1 MSNRMSNR
9 TLLASALL
17 LGSLFI
23 SSAALAC
30 DAAGPSTHMGKL
42 MSVDA
47 GKKTFT
53 IRDAQSS
60 GPITFAATD
69 EIITG
74 LKGFA
79 GSLMVNYE
87 ESDEG
92 GLNAVGVT
100 F

>member
-1 MSNRMSNR
+1 
-9 TLLASALL
+9 
-17 LGSLFI
+17 
-23 SSAALAC
+23 
-30 DAAGPSTHMGKL
+30 MGQL

-47 GKKTFT
+47 AKHTFT
-53 IRDAQSS
+53 IRDAESS
-60 GPITFAATD
+60 SPITFIATQ

-87 ESDEG
+87 ENDDGDLS
-92 GLNAVGVT
+92 AVGVT

>member
-1 MSNRMSNR
+1 MNKQNFINGV
-9 TLLASALL
+9 LLASTLL
-17 LGSLFI
+17 I
-23 SSAALAC
+23 SSSVLAC
-30 DAAGPSTHMGKL
+30 DGAGPNTHMGQL

-47 GKKTFT
+47 SKHTFT

-60 GPITFAATD
+60 SPITFVATQ

-74 LKGFA
+74 LQGFA

-87 ESDEG
+87 ENGTG

>member
-1 MSNRMSNR
+1 MNKKIIL
-9 TLLASALL
+9 TGALL
-17 LGSLFI
+17 LGTLFA
-23 SSAALAC
+23 SSATLAC
-30 DAAGPSTHMGKL
+30 DAMGPSTHMGQL
-42 MSVDA
+42 VSVDA
-47 GKKTFT
+47 DKQTFT

-60 GPITFAATD
+60 SPITFVATD

-87 ESDEG
+87 ENDDG
-92 GLNAVGVT
+92 GFDAVGVT

>member
-1 MSNRMSNR
+1 MYKQNLLGII
-9 TLLASALL
+9 LLA
-17 LGSLFI
+17 GTLFA

-30 DAAGPSTHMGKL
+30 ESMGPTTHMGQL

-47 GKKTFT
+47 TKHTFT
-53 IRDAQSS
+53 IRDAESS
-60 GPITFAATD
+60 SPITFIATQ

-87 ESDEG
+87 ENDDG
-92 GLNAVGVT
+92 GLSATGVT

>member
-1 MSNRMSNR
+1 MNKKI
-9 TLLASALL
+9 TLTGALL
-17 LGSLFI
+17 LAILLGMLLATG
-23 SSAALAC
+23 AATAC
-30 DAAGPSTHMGKL
+30 DSMGPSTHMGKL
-42 MSVDA
+42 LSINSD
-47 GKKTFT
+47 KQTFT

-60 GPITFAATD
+60 NPITFDATE
-69 EIITG
+69 EIISG

-87 ESDEG
+87 ENDAG

>member
-1 MSNRMSNR
+1 MNKTIILTAALLFV
-9 TLLASALL
+9 TLFGASAVH
-17 LGSLFI
+17 
-23 SSAALAC
+23 AC
-30 DAAGPSTHMGKL
+30 DSMGPSTHMGSL

-47 GKKTFT
+47 SKHTFT
-53 IRDAQSS
+53 IRDAQSRN
-60 GPITFAATD
+60 PITFVATQ

-87 ESDEG
+87 ETDEG
-92 GLNAVGVT
+92 GFKAVGVT

>member
-1 MSNRMSNR
+1 MNNR
-9 TLLASALL
+9 TIFITTLL
-17 LGSLFI
+17 LGTLFGA
-23 SSAALAC
+23 SAAQAC
-30 DAAGPSTHMGKL
+30 DAMGPSTHMGSL

-47 GKKTFT
+47 AKHTFT

-60 GPITFAATD
+60 SPITFVATQ

-87 ESDEG
+87 ENDDG
-92 GLNAVGVT
+92 GFNAVGVT

>member
-1 MSNRMSNR
+1 MNKRIIL
-9 TLLASALL
+9 TGALL
-17 LGSLFI
+17 LGALFGT
-23 SSAALAC
+23 STAQAC
-30 DAAGPSTHMGKL
+30 DAMGPSTHMGSL

-47 GKKTFT
+47 TKSTFT
-53 IRDAQSS
+53 IRDAQSRN
-60 GPITFAATD
+60 PITFSATQ

-87 ESDEG
+87 ENDGG
-92 GLNAVGVT
+92 GLDAVGVT

>member
-1 MSNRMSNR
+1 MNKKIIF
-9 TLLASALL
+9 TGILL
-17 LGSLFI
+17 LGALFA
-23 SSAALAC
+23 SNTTLAC
-30 DAAGPSTHMGKL
+30 DAMGPSTHMGQL
-42 MSVDA
+42 MSINTDQQ
-47 GKKTFT
+47 TFT

-60 GPITFAATD
+60 SPITFVATD

-87 ESDEG
+87 ENDDG
-92 GLNAVGVT
+92 GFNAVGVT

>member
-1 MSNRMSNR
+1 MYQQNILSGI
-9 TLLASALL
+9 LLA
-17 LGSLFI
+17 GTLFA
-23 SSAALAC
+23 SSATLAC
-30 DAAGPSTHMGKL
+30 ESMGPATHMGQL

-47 GKKTFT
+47 AKHTFT
-53 IRDAQSS
+53 IRDAESS
-60 GPITFAATD
+60 SPITFISTQ

-87 ESDEG
+87 ENDDGDLS
-92 GLNAVGVT
+92 AVGVT

>member
-1 MSNRMSNR
+1 MNKRFVLITSLFLT
-9 TLLASALL
+9 TLFGASAVQ
-17 LGSLFI
+17 
-23 SSAALAC
+23 AC
-30 DAAGPSTHMGKL
+30 DSMGPSTHMGSL

-47 GKKTFT
+47 AKHTFT

-60 GPITFAATD
+60 SPVTFVATQ

-87 ESDEG
+87 KNDDG
-92 GLNAVGVT
+92 GLKAVGVT